1 MQIIDTKGKLCPAP
15 LILMKRAIKN
25 AVVGEK
31 FVVESDNET
40 AKNNLLKY
48 LSELGFEP
56 VCEVKNG
63 FFEITFEVVKS
74 SAVESVSS
82 SNIGDYCSSN
92 GYSVVIKSRRMGEGD
107 EKLGT
112 ILMRAFVNSLID
124 SDLKPANIVIYN
136 EGVFVALKGED
147 TAEALVKLSENGVAI
162 TVCGTCVDFYG
173 VKDKLAVGEI
183 SNMYKIT
190 EILSQSSSVV
200 YP

>member
-15 LILMKRAIKN
+15 LILTKRAIKN